1 VQFETLTPFLVI
13 VFGVSGIQL
22 LVGNILEPRL
32 MGDTLNISPLVVVL
46 ALILWSMLWGVVGML
61 LSVPI
66 TVAIII
72 ICAQFP
78 TTRAVAILLS
88 KNGKIK

>member
-1 VQFETLTPFLVI
+1 
-13 VFGVSGIQL
+13 
-22 LVGNILEPRL
+22 

-46 ALILWSMLWGVVGML
+46 SLILWSMLWGVVGML

-72 ICAQFP
+72 ICSQFP
-78 TTRAVAILLS
+78 TTRSVAILLS
-88 KNGKIK
+88 KNGKIG

>member
-1 VQFETLTPFLVI
+1 MSFDALATVSVVVI
-13 VFGVSGIQL
+13 CVRGIQL

-32 MGDTLNISPLVVVL
+32 MGDNLNISPLVVVL
-46 ALILWSMLWGVVGML
+46 ALILWSMLWGVVGMF

-72 ICAQFP
+72 ICSQFE
-78 TTRAVAILLS
+78 TTRAVAVLLS
-88 KNGKIK
+88 KNGNV